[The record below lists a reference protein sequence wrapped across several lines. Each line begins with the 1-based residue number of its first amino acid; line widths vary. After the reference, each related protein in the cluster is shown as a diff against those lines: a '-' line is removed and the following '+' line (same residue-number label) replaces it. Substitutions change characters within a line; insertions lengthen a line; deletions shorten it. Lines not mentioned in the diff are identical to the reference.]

1 VTYVTSLEMPTGR
14 YGLRNVVRSELT
26 KIASLRST
34 IWTLL
39 VTAVGTLAVTILATN
54 SVSHHNHAWYQGF
67 DPTNQ
72 ALTGLA
78 LGTLAIGVFGVLAVS
93 GEYGTGT
100 IRSSLS
106 AAPRRPLLLLG
117 KALVVGGIALAVGEV
132 LVFASFWIGQAVLS
146 AGGAPTA
153 TLSQAGVL
161 RAVALSGAFL
171 SLLGL
176 MGLGLGV
183 IIRHTAGAMAAFV
196 GITFLLP
203 VLLQR
208 IPGTPSR
215 YTPVGIL
222 ANSVSAVMPQSNQ
235 LSAPTGFLLMILY
248 CTVIL
253 GLGAVLIARRD
264 A

>member
-1 VTYVTSLEMPTGR
+1 
-14 YGLRNVVRSELT
+14 
-26 KIASLRST
+26 
-34 IWTLL
+34 
-39 VTAVGTLAVTILATN
+39 
-54 SVSHHNHAWYQGF
+54 
-67 DPTNQ
+67 
-72 ALTGLA
+72 
-78 LGTLAIGVFGVLAVS
+78 VLAVS